1 MTIDELKK
9 LAGIDSTS
17 TKPTGENIYKTAY
30 AVRQKEKKMGLKPG
44 DPDWFK
50 LWFSRPYLTGPVKF
64 RSRKK
69 SK

>member
-9 LAGIDSTS
+9 LAGIDSNAV
-17 TKPTGENIYKTAY
+17 KPTEENISRSAY
-30 AVRQKEKKMGLKPG
+30 AVRQKEKKMGLRPG

-50 LWFSRPYLTGPVKF
+50 LWFSRPHLTGPVKF

-69 SK
+69 TK